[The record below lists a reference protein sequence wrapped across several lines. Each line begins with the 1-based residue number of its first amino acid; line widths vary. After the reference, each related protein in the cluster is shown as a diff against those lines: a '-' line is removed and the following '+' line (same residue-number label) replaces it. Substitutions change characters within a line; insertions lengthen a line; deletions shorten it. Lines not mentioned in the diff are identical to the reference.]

1 MSTLTPAV
9 IFTSGHKGGP
19 GKSTFSRG
27 LIDYYRARGITTS
40 AYDADASTESLAQ
53 YLGLRGP
60 DGRILDE
67 QDPTKGVETFNVR
80 NPDQKTML
88 LDIAGRQ
95 TARIVVD
102 LPGGGVEDVAEVLTS
117 TDRFFQVFEDAG
129 VTPIVAIIFSNVKAS
144 IASVP
149 GTIQLFGPRP
159 RYVAVKNMAFGPEF
173 PTFDGVTENG
183 TLRYQG
189 AKRALTTVGG
199 QIMEMPK
206 IDSTTYGRLDLY
218 DLSFADAVNAPQL
231 RMTDRERIKLWR
243 TDFAAALEGT
253 ILAVPAEVLA

>member
-1 MSTLTPAV
+1 MSTIQPAV

-27 LIDYYRARGITTS
+27 LIDYYRARNVTTA

-53 YLGLRGP
+53 YLGLRGA
-60 DGRILDE
+60 DGRLLAS
-67 QDPTKGVETFNVR
+67 QDPIKGVETFNVR

-88 LDIAGRQ
+88 LDIVERRAE
-95 TARIVVD
+95 RIVVD

-117 TDRFFQVFEDAG
+117 TDRFFEVFEDAG

-173 PTFDGVTENG
+173 ATFDGVYENG
-183 TLRYQG
+183 QLRYQG
-189 AKRALTTVGG
+189 AKRALAGVNGDV
-199 QIMEMPK
+199 IEMPK
-206 IDSTTYGRLDLY
+206 IDPTTYGRLDLY

-243 TDFAAALEGT
+243 EQFAQTIEGT
-253 ILAVPAEVLA
+253 ILAVPAAVPA